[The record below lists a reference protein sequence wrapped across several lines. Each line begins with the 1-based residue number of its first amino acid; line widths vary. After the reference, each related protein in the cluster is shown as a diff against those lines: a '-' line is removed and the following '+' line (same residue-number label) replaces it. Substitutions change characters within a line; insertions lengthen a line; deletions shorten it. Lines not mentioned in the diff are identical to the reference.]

1 MSIKRN
7 MIALRPP
14 LPNAWYR
21 MALPDSACIGSF
33 IQNPDSVAN
42 FWISPNQPPDLVSAQ
57 WFPPGGA
64 QYDDR
69 IPWQEELWVY
79 CDTAGKALTFARAYD
94 NQNN

>member
-7 MIALRPP
+7 MIALRPSAANKWER
-14 LPNAWYR
+14 LAF
-21 MALPDSACIGSF
+21 PDSVCIGSF
-33 IQNPDSVAN
+33 IQNQDPIAN
-42 FWISPNQPPDLVSAQ
+42 FYVSPNEPPDLLSAQ

-79 CDTAGKALTFARAYD
+79 CDTVGKALTFARAYD
-94 NQNN
+94 NPNN